1 MSGSR
6 PADPETE
13 DGAIGVLTVDA
24 SLTVRTWSAWLE
36 SATGIP
42 ASTARGRLLSEVVPD
57 LDGRGLLASFS
68 RVLETGEARVLA
80 PAFHHYLIACPPRT
94 PSVHFSVMQQ
104 LVTLGPLREQERV
117 VGVIATIE
125 DVTGRLDAERT
136 LADELR
142 SGDPEV
148 RQRALAR
155 VEAAGAS
162 GPHDAI
168 VELLGN
174 DSWQVRRGA
183 IDGLSRQ
190 APDRLITSLVEALRD
205 EHQNFNVL
213 SSALQLL
220 SMIAVDVTGP
230 LAQLLKEG
238 EPDLR
243 IQAALALGEQSVPEA
258 VPPLIE
264 ALNDP
269 DPNVRFHAVE
279 SLGKLQAAEAV
290 DALAAI
296 AESRDF
302 FLAFPAIDAL
312 ARIDDPRVAARLR
325 PLLEDEALSA
335 PVADALGRLGDGDA
349 TRALVAVLNRPR
361 PPVAS
366 ITSAI
371 AYLYDAYERRYA
383 AGDYI
388 VSEFRAALDAT
399 GAQNLLDTLGEA
411 QELRSLVLVLGW
423 VQSPA
428 VARALTQLLG
438 RPDARVDVIEA
449 LVRHGPAVVDVLID
463 QLDTN
468 DEQVQLAAVS
478 ALGKLGDH
486 RAGVPLT
493 RLLQRD
499 CPFVLAVIDAL
510 ATIGAPSAFR
520 PLLGL
525 LAHSDATIR
534 QAAVSALNSLGHP
547 ETEACVA
554 PLLEDADA
562 HVRESAVRIAGY
574 FGYPSCIEALFERCQ
589 DEDEVVRR
597 VALEHVA
604 FANESRALSVLL
616 RAVSD
621 DTPRARGAAA
631 TALGRITHADARA
644 ALRRALADN
653 DPWVRYFAARAL
665 AEQRAEEALADLG
678 AAASSDPTPFV
689 RIAALEAIG
698 VIDGPRAA
706 DLLATHAD
714 DPAAEIASAALR
726 SLGRV
731 ADASVDGILTH
742 ALRSTDQVRR
752 LSAVT
757 AFSMRGG
764 AGAVAALRWAAEADA
779 SAEVGAAAMDGL
791 ARLAVGAS
799 DGWAEA
805 IDALVELTANSSRR
819 DDAMAGLARTPAERI
834 ERVERGLTH
843 PADRVRRQTI
853 DALIRIKHPEASARV
868 RAALDDPDA
877 VVRESAVTALH
888 RIGARGVSAK
898 LASMAAADPDAAVR
912 CAAATALA
920 GRRDVEG
927 GGGAGG

>member
-1 MSGSR
+1 MSDSR
-6 PADPETE
+6 PADPQAE
-13 DGAIGVLTVDA
+13 DGAIGVLTVDT

-36 SATGIP
+36 SATGIL
-42 ASTARGRLLSEVVPD
+42 ASNARGRLLSEVVPD
-57 LDGRGLLASFS
+57 LDARGLLASFS
-68 RVLETGEARVLA
+68 RVAETGEARVLA

-104 LVTLGPLREQERV
+104 LVTLGPLREEERV

-136 LADELR
+136 LAEELR
-142 SGDPEV
+142 SDDPDV

-155 VEAAGAS
+155 VEAAGAA

-290 DALAAI
+290 EALAAI

-312 ARIDDPRVAARLR
+312 ARIDDPRIAPRLR

-371 AYLYDAYERRYA
+371 ACLYDAYERRYA

-399 GAQNLLDTLGEA
+399 GAQNLLDTLGET

-423 VQSPA
+423 IQSPA

-438 RPDARVDVIEA
+438 RPDARADVIEA
-449 LVRHGPAVVDVLID
+449 LVRHGSAVVDVLID
-463 QLDTN
+463 QLDTH
-468 DEQVQLAAVS
+468 DEEVQLAAVS

-486 RAGVPLT
+486 RAAVPLT

-499 CPFVLAVIDAL
+499 RPFVLAVIEAL

-520 PLLGL
+520 RLLGL
-525 LAHSDATIR
+525 LGHSDATIR

-547 ETEACVA
+547 EMEACIA

-574 FGYPSCIEALFERCQ
+574 FGYPSCIEALFERCE
-589 DEDEVVRR
+589 DGDEVVRR

-604 FANESRALSVLL
+604 FANESRALGVLL

-631 TALGRITHADARA
+631 TALGRIAHPNARA
-644 ALRRALADN
+644 ALLRALADA

-698 VIDGPRAA
+698 VLDGPRAA
-706 DLLATHAD
+706 ELLATHAD
-714 DPAAEIASAALR
+714 EPASEIASAALR

-731 ADASVDGILTH
+731 ADASVDGILMR
-742 ALRSTDQVRR
+742 ALRSTDPARR

-764 AGAVAALRWAAEADA
+764 AGAQSALRWAAEADA
-779 SAEVGAAAMDGL
+779 SAEVADAAMVGL

-819 DDAMAGLARTPAERI
+819 DDAMAALARIPAERI
-834 ERVERGLTH
+834 ERVGRGLGH
-843 PADRVRRQTI
+843 PAERVRRQTI
-853 DALIRIKHPEASARV
+853 EALIRIKHPEASARV

-877 VVRESAVTALH
+877 AVRESAVTALN

-898 LASMAAADPDAAVR
+898 LASMAAADPDVAVR
-912 CAAATALA
+912 RAAATALA
-920 GRRDVEG
+920 RRRDVEG
-927 GGGAGG
+927 GGDAGG